1 MACPRE
7 FSVSLE
13 LSLSLSDRTESA
25 GQTGF
30 PMGFKKFLSFC
41 TILVLATDRSLS
53 EAIHTRSD
61 GPLTNHCKPKQETPD
76 HE

>member
-1 MACPRE
+1 MTCPGE

-30 PMGFKKFLSFC
+30 PMGFKKFLSFLHNPSAGC
-41 TILVLATDRSLS
+41 RQVFI
-53 EAIHTRSD
+53 
-61 GPLTNHCKPKQETPD
+61 
-76 HE
+76 